1 MIANEQRLLYH
12 YARIV
17 GLALLAQGTLTVAFL
32 TVSDEGAR
40 RTHGIL
46 NHEARH
52 GVLHVLLGTALLAL
66 VMRAKQ
72 PRQIALGTLMFGVF
86 YLALAVLG
94 IATHNPFGLHLGAG
108 ENGFHLIL
116 GSSAMAVVGRIHARG
131 QCLFVRHTGIRWRG
145 LIVADSSSQRVA
157 Q

>member
-1 MIANEQRLLYH
+1 MTATEPRLLYH

-17 GLALLAQGTLTVAFL
+17 GLTLLAQGTLTVAFL

-52 GVLHVLLGTALLAL
+52 GVLHILLGVALLVL
-66 VMRAKQ
+66 VMREKR
-72 PRQIALGTLMFGVF
+72 PRSVVLGTLTFGVF

-94 IATHNPFGLHLGAG
+94 IATHNPFGLHLGPG
-108 ENGFHLIL
+108 ENGFHLIV
-116 GSSAMAVVGRIHARG
+116 GSSAVAVAGGSMLGANVSSFDIP
-131 QCLFVRHTGIRWRG
+131 
-145 LIVADSSSQRVA
+145 DSLEGVDHG
-157 Q
+157 